1 MNSQIILAKN
11 IRIDREYKNVLSY
24 NHDEMLALVSKNK
37 VVEANDYSFIRQ
49 SKNSISTNF
58 TYEQCLEANYMAFRN
73 KDYSN
78 KWFFAWID
86 DVIWKGD
93 KCTEIR
99 FTVDAWSTYFGEW
112 TPQRCFVIRH
122 HVNDDTIGINTVNEN
137 LDVGEVV
144 EEQESEDVSLSEFY
158 YIGVLSSWN
167 VETKKQFAGIS
178 VYNKQIYGNQLYL
191 FDTTNAPDTTGFKD
205 LISFLIETNSDG
217 HIADIDSI
225 FIIPAS
231 LVKASDLE
239 EHIFATSPQES
250 KFYTLKYTFEAETY
264 NTQIDKRHSFSDYT
278 PKNNKLFCYPYN
290 YLLITNNA
298 GNYNILKYEDFST
311 EKVNLETQ
319 MAIGVGNSIRLVP
332 RKYKKQDYAIDE
344 AISLCKY
351 PTCGWSADAYTNW
364 LTSQAVNIPTRLVM
378 GTASSL
384 QSAEPVSSGL
394 SIAGNIARNN
404 RRFLYS
410 FTYA

>member
-1 MNSQIILAKN
+1 MDSQIILAKN
-11 IRIDREYKNVLSY
+11 IRVDREYKNVLSY
-24 NHDEMLALVSKNK
+24 NHDKMLALVVKNK
-37 VVEANDYSFIRQ
+37 VTEANDYSFIRQ

-99 FTVDAWSTYFGEW
+99 FTIDAWSTYFGEW
-112 TPQRCFVIRH
+112 TTQRCFVIRH

-205 LISFLIETNSDG
+205 LIAFLIETNSDG

-239 EHIFATSPQES
+239 EHIFATSPQKS

-311 EKVNLETQ
+311 AKVNLETQ

-364 LTSQAVNIPTRLVM
+364 LTSQAVNVPTRLVM
-378 GTASSL
+378 GTASSM
-384 QSAEPVSSGL
+384 QSAEPVSAGL

-404 RRFLYS
+404 RRFLHS

>member
-1 MNSQIILAKN
+1 MDSQIILAKN
-11 IRIDREYKNVLSY
+11 IRVDREYKNVLSY

-73 KDYSN
+73 KDYST

-112 TPQRCFVIRH
+112 TTQRCFVIRH

-167 VETKKQFAGIS
+167 VETKKQFSGIS
-178 VYNKQIYGNQLYL
+178 VYNRQIYGNQLYL

-205 LISFLIETNSDG
+205 LIAFLIETNSDG

-239 EHIFATSPQES
+239 EHIFSTSPVES

-311 EKVNLETQ
+311 AKVNLETQ

-344 AISLCKY
+344 SISLCKY

-378 GTASSL
+378 GTASSM
-384 QSAEPVSSGL
+384 QSAEPVSAGL

>member
-11 IRIDREYKNVLSY
+11 IRVDREYKNVLSY

-37 VVEANDYSFIRQ
+37 VAEANDYSFIRQ

-93 KCTEIR
+93 NCTEIR

-178 VYNKQIYGNQLYL
+178 VYNRQIYGNQLYL

-205 LISFLIETNSDG
+205 LIAFLIETNSDG

-231 LVKASDLE
+231 LVKVSDLE

-250 KFYTLKYTFEAETY
+250 KFYTLKYTFEAET
-264 NTQIDKRHSFSDYT
+264 
-278 PKNNKLFCYPYN
+278 
-290 YLLITNNA
+290 
-298 GNYNILKYEDFST
+298 
-311 EKVNLETQ
+311 
-319 MAIGVGNSIRLVP
+319 
-332 RKYKKQDYAIDE
+332 
-344 AISLCKY
+344 
-351 PTCGWSADAYTNW
+351 
-364 LTSQAVNIPTRLVM
+364 
-378 GTASSL
+378 
-384 QSAEPVSSGL
+384 
-394 SIAGNIARNN
+394 
-404 RRFLYS
+404 
-410 FTYA
+410 

>member
-1 MNSQIILAKN
+1 MDSQIILAKN
-11 IRIDREYKNVLSY
+11 IRVDREYKNVLSY

-99 FTVDAWSTYFGEW
+99 FTIDAWSTYFGEW

-178 VYNKQIYGNQLYL
+178 VYNRQIYGNQLYL

-205 LISFLIETNSDG
+205 LIAFLIETNSDG

-250 KFYTLKYTFEAETY
+250 KFYTLKYTFEAETS
-264 NTQIDKRHSFSDYT
+264 NMQIDKRHSFSDYT

-311 EKVNLETQ
+311 AKVNLETQ

-344 AISLCKY
+344 SISLCKY

-378 GTASSL
+378 GTASPM
-384 QSAEPVSSGL
+384 QSAEPVSAGL